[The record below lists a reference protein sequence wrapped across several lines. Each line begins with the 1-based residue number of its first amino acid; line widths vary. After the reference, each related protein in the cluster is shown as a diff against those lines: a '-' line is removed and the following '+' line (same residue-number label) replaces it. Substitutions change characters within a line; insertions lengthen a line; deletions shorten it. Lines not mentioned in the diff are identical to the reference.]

1 MKRLL
6 GAHQFQNSIVCDRC
20 GFKTTGLDRISRSA
34 MREHIKAKHE
44 DTPSSTVTTASDPD
58 GYDRNGAYDGFQVTS
73 DAEGG
78 L

>member
-1 MKRLL
+1 MM
-6 GAHQFQNSIVCDRC
+6 FPCC
-20 GFKTTGLDRISRSA
+20 GHCVEGPEDSPCGVPHDEPCLIYHDGLR
-34 MREHIKAKHE
+34 
-44 DTPSSTVTTASDPD
+44 DPD

>member
-1 MKRLL
+1 MPVFTCT
-6 GAHQFQNSIVCDRC
+6 GC
-20 GFKTTGLDRISRSA
+20 GGECES
-34 MREHIKAKHE
+34 E
-44 DTPSSTVTTASDPD
+44 DSYSDCCNEPAVPSSSADPD

>member
-1 MKRLL
+1 MSEIT
-6 GAHQFQNSIVCDRC
+6 GPCDHDEC
-20 GFKTTGLDRISRSA
+20 C
-34 MREHIKAKHE
+34 E
-44 DTPSSTVTTASDPD
+44 DCCEDPDDNESPAYSLYGDPD